1 MKNYYFAMMEF
12 ETEGISQAQGNRLV
26 AAMNEL
32 KDASAPI
39 GKASFYQVANGD
51 QYRKTEAEIKAGLKQ

>member
-12 ETEGISQAQGNRLV
+12 ETDSISQAQGNRLV

-32 KDASAPI
+32 KDAAAPI
-39 GKASFYQVANGD
+39 GKASYFQVASAD
-51 QYRKTEAEIKAGLKQ
+51 EYCRVEKEIRRNAKS